1 MKKLQLNSLFLGLT
15 LMTVACK
22 PGDTAKLPV
31 LGNPVTENGVTREH
45 TIRPF
50 QYLSQDS
57 VNINNDSLSGGVY
70 IADFFFTSCPSIC
83 PRVMKQML
91 RLHDEF
97 KNVEG
102 VRLVSF
108 TLDPKRDTVGKL
120 SVYAENIGVKSNK
133 WLFLT
138 GDKDFT
144 LDLADD
150 FFVAALEDPSAP
162 GGFDHSGKIILVDRK
177 GRVRSFCEGTD
188 PTTIPDFIK
197 DVYTLL
203 DEEKQ

>member
-1 MKKLQLNSLFLGLT
+1 
-15 LMTVACK
+15 
-22 PGDTAKLPV
+22 
-31 LGNPVTENGVTREH
+31 
-45 TIRPF
+45 
-50 QYLSQDS
+50 
-57 VNINNDSLSGGVY
+57 
-70 IADFFFTSCPSIC
+70 
-83 PRVMKQML
+83 ML

-97 KNVEG
+97 KNVKG
-102 VRLVSF
+102 VKLVSF

-120 SVYAENIGVKSNK
+120 SMYAENLGVSPNK

-162 GGFDHSGKIILVDRK
+162 GGFDHSGKIILVDKK

-188 PTTIPDFIK
+188 ATTIPDFIK

-203 DEEKQ
+203 DEDKK